1 MIGIKDI
8 KNYEVI
14 YIGDFRL
21 REDWLE
27 FFRTTARKDIYTKF
41 KNFIKE
47 KKTNIIKV
55 NYDRNIKQNILKKES
70 ARLYFFTLNERI
82 VKIGG
87 SINKGGIIG
96 TLNFYENSLTGS
108 PGRPRFIIHLLIAE
122 QLIRNEGE
130 VKIYLSFLP
139 TNIVNYRGFFKD
151 VSEKIEISEYK
162 IFERRCLDEYKDIV
176 GKYPDWNFQ
185 ENKDPYPKKL
195 EEIYNFYQKMR
206 LKKRL

>member
-1 MIGIKDI
+1 MLSIKDI
-8 KNYEVI
+8 KNHRVI
-14 YIGDFRL
+14 HIGDFGL

-27 FFRTTARKDIYTKF
+27 FLKTTSDENIYKKF
-41 KNFIKE
+41 KKFIKE
-47 KKTNIIKV
+47 KRTNIIKV
-55 NYDRNIKQNILKKES
+55 NYNRSIEQRILKRES
-70 ARLYFFTLNERI
+70 ARLYFFTLDERI

-122 QLIRNEGE
+122 VLSKNKGS
-130 VKIYLSFLP
+130 VKIYLAFLP
-139 TNIVNYRGFFKD
+139 TNIVNYKGFFKD
-151 VSEKIEISEYK
+151 ISEKIEISEYK
-162 IFERRCLDEYKDIV
+162 IFERRCLDEYKEIV
-176 GKYPDWNFQ
+176 GKYPEWNFQ
-185 ENKDPYPKKL
+185 ENKEPYPKKL